1 MLELL
6 MKRRSIRKFEKRPV
20 EQEKVQQ
27 IVNSALLA
35 PSSKGSQPWEF
46 VVVDDPALL
55 TALSIS
61 REVGAGFVKDAPLAF
76 VIIADPAKSN
86 VWVEDTSIA
95 ATLIQLQ
102 AETLGL
108 GSCWV
113 QVRNRNCDEVRTT
126 ESFIREL
133 LKIPQDRHVASII
146 AMGYPA
152 ETKKAYSEKDL
163 PEDKV
168 FVNLYGAR
176 W

>member
-6 MKRRSIRKFEKRPV
+6 RKRRSIRKFENRPV
-20 EQEKVQQ
+20 EQDKIEQ
-27 IVNSALLA
+27 ILNAALLS
-35 PSSKGSQPWEF
+35 PSSKNSQPWEF
-46 VVVDDPALL
+46 IVVDNPALL
-55 TALSIS
+55 AKLSIS
-61 REVGAGFVKDAPLAF
+61 REMGADFVKDAPVAF

-86 VWVEDTSIA
+86 VWVEDSSIA

-133 LKIPQDRHVASII
+133 LKIPDNRHVASII
-146 AMGYPA
+146 AMGYPS
-152 ETKKAYSEKDL
+152 ETKKAHSEKDL
-163 PEDKV
+163 PEGKV
-168 FVNLYGAR
+168 FVNQYGVR
-176 W
+176 R